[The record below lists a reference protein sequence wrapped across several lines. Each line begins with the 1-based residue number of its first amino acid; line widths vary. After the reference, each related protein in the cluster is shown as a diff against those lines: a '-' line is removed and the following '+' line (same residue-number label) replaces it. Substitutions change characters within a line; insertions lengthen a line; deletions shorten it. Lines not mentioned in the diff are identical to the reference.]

1 MGEAKL
7 KHFFGADIVNGIA
20 DDIAASHSG
29 FDKPGFCAQAMEGLD
44 SLELLPRGW
53 HIAEALHAHLPGD
66 FPRAAAILTAS
77 LGPEIPATGQNGM
90 APFRYLPHVFFVQK
104 YGLEHFDAAM
114 QAQDALT
121 RRFSCES
128 SIRPYLERYPQ
139 QTLAQLGQWARHD
152 NAHLRRLVSEGTRP
166 RLPWAPR
173 LRSIDAGDPAVMAL
187 LETLRDDPALYVRRS
202 VANHLNDITKLAPEI
217 ALETCR
223 RWLLDASHDRRWL
236 VTHALRDLVK
246 KGNAQA
252 LDLMGAGVVPDVV
265 LSGFAADP
273 AQITLGDT
281 VRFSF
286 TLTSRAASAQEL
298 LVDFAVDFVKANGD
312 TRPKVFKLKRL
323 ILAPG
328 QSVQLS
334 GRVSLAE
341 MTTRSHYPGRHTIEA
356 RINGVP
362 FPLGGFQVLPRVLG

>member
-29 FDKPGFCAQAMEGLD
+29 FDKLGFCAQAMEGLD

-281 VRFSF
+281 VRFAF
-286 TLTSRAASAQEL
+286 TLTSRAASAQDL